1 MAGSK
6 RCAKCKKSLGL
17 EQFPLKIQPANGTT
31 PSHTS
36 TCFTCT
42 EKKKAHR
49 QKVQKQKLGQKFDLD
64 SDEPLSDEE
73 APSDQILPGVLSL
86 KDFLVFLGRQKDVL
100 TVEARITV
108 GELSEYDDRR
118 KRADAIVNLMWEVMN
133 YRFLYVSVVL
143 FTSDELIGLILLIGM
158 LVITVNMI
166 TSGHLVLHRA
176 TCTIVLRL
184 MTVNMLPKRV
194 KSLA

>member
-6 RCAKCKKSLGL
+6 RCAKCKNNLGL
-17 EQFPLKIQPANGTT
+17 EQFPLKIQSANGTT
-31 PSHTS
+31 PSHTT
-36 TCFTCT
+36 TCFPCT

-49 QKVQKQKLGQKFDLD
+49 QKQRQKFDRD
-64 SDEPLSDEE
+64 SDEPRSDEE

-118 KRADAIVNLMWEVMN
+118 KRADAIVNLMWEVMS
-133 YRFLYVSVVL
+133 YRFLYVSMILQIL
-143 FTSDELIGLILLIGM
+143 FTL
-158 LVITVNMI
+158 
-166 TSGHLVLHRA
+166 
-176 TCTIVLRL
+176 
-184 MTVNMLPKRV
+184 
-194 KSLA
+194 